1 MPLLIR
7 AVAIFFKPHNK
18 SGIKMPETSFVYLT
32 KERLVELEKEL
43 QVMKSSGRKNIAAKI
58 AEARAHGDLSENA
71 EYDAAKEEQGLFE
84 LKISNLENT
93 LSRVRIIDPSEFPE
107 GKAHILSK
115 VKIKN
120 LKNQKTFEYTLVSPE
135 EADFQA
141 GKISITSPVGRGLM
155 GTEAGKK
162 VKVKAPAGLLEF
174 EILSIE

>member
-1 MPLLIR
+1 MPD
-7 AVAIFFKPHNK
+7 VN
-18 SGIKMPETSFVYLT
+18 FVYLT

-43 QVMKSSGRKNIAAKI
+43 QELKTNGRKEIAAKI

-84 LKISNLENT
+84 LRISKLENI
-93 LSRVRIIDPSEFPE
+93 LSRARIIEPSQLPD
-107 GKAHILSK
+107 GKVHILSK

-120 LKNQKTFEYTLVSPE
+120 LKTQKIFNYILVSPE

-141 GKISITSPVGRGLM
+141 GKISVTSPVGQGLL
-155 GTEAGKK
+155 GAESGEKI
-162 VKVKAPAGLLEF
+162 KVKAPAGLLEF